1 MAIRKTYPAKV
12 IGGAEINAII
22 ENEEFFGKGRMFA
35 HVRLE
40 KGAVVDW
47 HIHTDEI
54 EYYYVISGT
63 GIFTNSDKSE
73 QAVSAGDV
81 CPMTLGG
88 GHAIRQTGEEPL
100 EFIAL
105 ILYTGA

>member
-1 MAIRKTYPAKV
+1 MSVRKTYAAQT
-12 IGGAEINAII
+12 IDGAEIHAII
-22 ENEEFFGKGRMFA
+22 KDEEFFGKGRMFA
-35 HVRLE
+35 HVYLD

-54 EYYYVISGT
+54 EYYYILSGC

-73 QAVSAGDV
+73 QAVTAGHV
-81 CPMTLGG
+81 CTMELGS
-88 GHAIRQTGEEPL
+88 GHAIRQTGDEPL

-105 ILYTGA
+105 IINT

>member
-1 MAIRKTYPAKV
+1 MSVRNTYEPKT
-12 IGGAEINAII
+12 IDGAEIHAII
-22 ENEEFFGKGRMFA
+22 KDEEFFGKGRMFA

-47 HIHTDEI
+47 HIHEGEI
-54 EYYYVISGT
+54 EYYYILSGC

-73 QAVSAGDV
+73 QAVTAGHV
-81 CPMTLGG
+81 CTMELGG
-88 GHAIRQTGEEPL
+88 GHAIRQAGDETL

-105 ILYTGA
+105 IINT